1 MPSTPPNSL
10 AEHVWRARYR
20 ALRDDGTA
28 ERCLDETFSRV
39 ATALAAAER
48 DPAAW
53 RLRFAAILDGFRFLP
68 GGRILAGAGT
78 VRAPSLL
85 NCFVMGPVE
94 DTRAGILRA
103 VGEGVETLVRGGGIG
118 WDLSTLA
125 PAGGSGRT
133 EESAGIGP
141 VGFLKLMDTACE
153 LFTMDRARGGAM
165 IATLRDDHPE
175 LPSFMAAKSAAGALP
190 RFNLSVQL
198 RDAFLEAVDAD
209 GDWPRQPDAA
219 PGLRNAGLLART
231 LWETLLDQALHS
243 SEPGVLFVDTINR
256 ENNLHWRERLTST
269 NPCGEVPLPPYGS
282 CDLGSLNLPAFVS
295 RPFTAAAAVDLD
307 ALAAATATAVR
318 MLDDVLDATAY
329 PLARQRE
336 VALATRRIGLGI
348 TGLGD
353 ALAMLGLAYGSQA
366 SLEVAAGALRC
377 IKLAAYRASVSIAR
391 EKGAFPAFDA
401 EPYLAAPFV
410 RRLPGDVRDLIARH
424 GIRNS
429 HLLAIAPTGSISLLA
444 GNVSPG
450 LEPIPARRQRRRL
463 RLEGGDEREFEVEDR
478 AWALYRKAGGLDD
491 SSFVEASSISP
502 ESQVDMQ
509 AALQAEVDGAIS
521 KTVLLPDDF
530 GAADLGRL
538 LRRAHAA
545 GVKGLA
551 VHRSASTRG
560 NVLLPGCGRSG
571 GACEAA

>member
-1 MPSTPPNSL
+1 MPSTPPNPL

-20 ALRDDGTA
+20 ARREDGTG
-28 ERCLDETFSRV
+28 ERGLDETFSRV

-53 RLRFAAILDGFRFLP
+53 QPRFAAILDGFRFLP

-103 VGEGVETLVRGGGIG
+103 VGEGVETLACGGGIG
-118 WDLSTLA
+118 WDVSTVA
-125 PAGGSGRT
+125 PARQSGRT
-133 EESAGIGP
+133 DDSTGIGP
-141 VGFLKLMDTACE
+141 VGFLRLMDTACE

-165 IATLRDDHPE
+165 IATLRDDHPD
-175 LPSFMAAKSAAGALP
+175 LSSFMSAKSAAGALP
-190 RFNLSVQL
+190 RFNLSIQL
-198 RDAFLEAVDAD
+198 GDAFLEAVDAD
-209 GDWPRQPDAA
+209 GDWPRQPAA
-219 PGLRNAGLLART
+219 ATGRRKAGLPARM
-231 LWETLLDQALHS
+231 LWERLLDQALRS
-243 SEPGVLFVDTINR
+243 SEPGVLFIDTINR
-256 ENNLHWRERLTST
+256 ENNLHWRERLTAT

-282 CDLGSLNLPAFVS
+282 CDLGSLNLPVFVN
-295 RPFTAAAAVDLD
+295 RPFTEVAAVDHD
-307 ALAAATATAVR
+307 ALGAVTATAVR
-318 MLDDVLDATAY
+318 LLDDVLDVTSY
-329 PLARQRE
+329 PLGQQRE

-353 ALAMLGLAYGSQA
+353 ALAMLGLAYGSPE
-366 SLEVAAGALRC
+366 SLEAAAGALRC

-401 EPYLAAPFV
+401 EPYLDAPFV
-410 RRLPGDVRDLIARH
+410 RKLPGEVRDLIARH

-463 RLEGGDEREFEVEDR
+463 RLEGGGEREFEVEDR
-478 AWALYRKAGGLDD
+478 AWALYRQAGGRDD
-491 SSFVEASSISP
+491 ARFVEAAAVAP
-502 ESQVDMQ
+502 EAQVDMQ

-538 LRRAHAA
+538 LRHAHAA

-551 VHRSASTRG
+551 VHRPASTRG
-560 NVLLPGCGRSG
+560 NVLLPGCGRG